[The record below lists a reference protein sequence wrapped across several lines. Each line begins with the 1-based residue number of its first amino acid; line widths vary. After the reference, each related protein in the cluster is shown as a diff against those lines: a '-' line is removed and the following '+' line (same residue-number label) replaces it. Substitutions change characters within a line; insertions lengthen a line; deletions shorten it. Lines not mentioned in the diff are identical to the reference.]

1 MAMAQNE
8 ERRGNRWRIIGWGS
22 AVALLALPF
31 FAMMVTSE
39 VNWTLS
45 DFVFAAVM
53 LAIAGG
59 LFEVAVRMSR
69 SGAYR
74 LGAAI
79 GVLAGFLLVWVNG
92 AVGFLGNEDNP
103 ANFMFAGV
111 LAIALAGS
119 FIADFKPAGMAK
131 AMFATAAAQLLVGA
145 IGWGAE
151 LGSPGAAGVYEV
163 VMGSTLFGG
172 MWLVSAGLFRKAHR
186 DGATAA

>member
-1 MAMAQNE
+1 MVVNG
-8 ERRGNRWRIIGWGS
+8 ERRGSRWRIAGWGF

-31 FAMMVTSE
+31 FAMMVTNE
-39 VNWTLS
+39 VTWSLS
-45 DFVFAAVM
+45 DFIVFGAM

-74 LGAAI
+74 IGAAF

-92 AVGFLGNEDNP
+92 AVGFFGDEDNP

-111 LAIALAGS
+111 LAIAVAGA
-119 FIADFKPAGMAK
+119 FIADFKPGGMAR
-131 AMFATAAAQLLVGA
+131 AMLATAAAQLLVGV
-145 IGWGAE
+145 IGLAAG

-163 VMGSTLFGG
+163 VLGTTLFGG
-172 MWLVSAGLFRKAHR
+172 LWLVSAGLFRKAHR
-186 DGATAA
+186 DSTTA